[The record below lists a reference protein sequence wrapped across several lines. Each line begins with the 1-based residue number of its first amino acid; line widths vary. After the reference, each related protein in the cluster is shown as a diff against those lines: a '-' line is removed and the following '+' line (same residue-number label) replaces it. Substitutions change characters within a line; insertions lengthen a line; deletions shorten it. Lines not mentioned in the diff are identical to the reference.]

1 MELNCGLEEEIQWT
15 FLWILGLQV
24 AKLTTQPDYLYLFK
38 MFSKMK
44 FIFFSKMVEKLLHST
59 PEKLTELFHDITQLS
74 FCTVADHWWL
84 SVKIINNS
92 MICIS
97 ILPVLKVKFFLTNI
111 FFSMLLEES
120 MKIASLYLL
129 ELKMIRSKGGKY
141 WLNLESRYV
150 FQKPN
155 FVLFSKT

>member
-1 MELNCGLEEEIQWT
+1 
-15 FLWILGLQV
+15 
-24 AKLTTQPDYLYLFK
+24 
-38 MFSKMK
+38 
-44 FIFFSKMVEKLLHST
+44 
-59 PEKLTELFHDITQLS
+59 
-74 FCTVADHWWL
+74 
-84 SVKIINNS
+84 

-141 WLNLESRYV
+141 
-150 FQKPN
+150 
-155 FVLFSKT
+155 